1 MMSSLIVV
9 LLPLLLLGDVSAQS
23 QVSLSRSSTGAALGS
38 IAVQGLSLNPC
49 NDNSLQLPSSVQN
62 GLSGASA
69 IDDVIMTIQYRHLPK
84 SSSEVIGTEGIRK
97 SITLMNGNNAA
108 SEARQVHFRQT
119 VGSEKVSATVDF
131 GSVNVF
137 NAILL
142 AAPTNDASCSADA
155 LSATGITGHAS
166 LDMDFVITIGPVGS
180 GGLTKNDGEA
190 LVAYDA
196 SAKGLA
202 NGFTDLSWALK
213 SQYSFNADGLDWT
226 PCEYKGIAFFNIVS
240 KYRAAHVRSIEIK
253 MTLQHNTLLGVW
265 LHNTGEDKSKFETH
279 LEFDTASNGQIVSIP
294 IDIADENVLFDQ
306 IRITETAGTLCS
318 TKNLASVRI
327 TYVGL
332 RGDSNLLSTRRR
344 SNNGVL
350 VPDDGTSDPDSQD
363 STSAAEKLTSA
374 MVVALST
381 VFVAVL

>member
-1 MMSSLIVV
+1 MMSSIIVL
-9 LLPLLLLGDVSAQS
+9 LLPLLLSGVSAQS

-62 GLSGASA
+62 GLTGATA
-69 IDDVIMTIQYRHLPK
+69 INDVIMTIQYRHLPK
-84 SSSEVIGTEGIRK
+84 SSSEVIGTQGISK
-97 SITLMNGNNAA
+97 TITLMNGNNAA
-108 SEARQVHFRQT
+108 SPARQVLFRQT
-119 VGSEKVSATVDF
+119 VGSEQVSATVDF
-131 GSVNVF
+131 GTVNVF

-142 AAPTNDASCSADA
+142 AAPTDDASCSAAA
-155 LSATGITGHAS
+155 LSATGITGHAT
-166 LDMDFVITIGPVGS
+166 LDMDFVITIGPVGT
-180 GGLTKNDGEA
+180 GGLSTNEGEA

-213 SQYSFNADGLDWT
+213 SQYSFGTDGIDWT

-240 KYRAAHVRSIEIK
+240 KYRAAHVRSIEIR
-253 MTLQHNTLLGVW
+253 MTLERNTLLGVW

-279 LEFDTASNGQIVSIP
+279 LEFDTASNGKIVSIP
-294 IDIADENVLFDQ
+294 VDIADENVLFDQ

-318 TKNLASVRI
+318 TDNLASLHI
-327 TYVGL
+327 SYVGV
-332 RGDSNLLSTRRR
+332 RGDSSLLSSSRR
-344 SNNGVL
+344 SNNGVI
-350 VPDDGTSDPDSQD
+350 VPDNGSSDPDSQE

-374 MVVALST
+374 MVVALSV